1 MKQMRNLRYIFIFL
15 LISGCS
21 QLEKAEDLISG
32 LSEKEKYQRDQD
44 ISDELFSLWESRIQK
59 ALNDSIEVEMPYTEA
74 GNLKPKSFHIYSYQA
89 YLKPGEI
96 LNTNFKTDFSSTLI
110 FTEIYRRNNQTKKFE
125 QVLKPKSDNSIS
137 YEVEENGLYKVIF
150 QPEIEAHTPFT
161 IQLAI
166 LPAYQFPVSGGEN
179 ADIGSYWGDIRDGG
193 SRDHEGIDIFADR
206 GTPIVA
212 TTSGRIGFSGEKGLG
227 GKQVWLRDSKRS
239 QSIYYAHLDS
249 IIPNLNSV
257 KTGDTLGFVGNTGNA
272 KTTPP
277 HLHFGIYRRNTGA
290 IDPLGFVYKTETL
303 ESAIPKENEIAQ
315 QLRVN
320 STKAN
325 LRNKPAASNSKIM
338 KTARNGELLFVQG
351 KTADWYHVRDSLDR
365 SMYVHE
371 SLVRPGI

>member
-1 MKQMRNLRYIFIFL
+1 MKQMRNLWYILILL

-21 QLEKAEDLISG
+21 QLEKAENLISG
-32 LSEKEKYQRDQD
+32 LSEKEKYQREQD

-74 GNLKPKSFHIYSYQA
+74 GNLKPKSFSIYSYQA

-96 LNTNFKTDFSSTLI
+96 LNTNFKTDSSSTLI
-110 FTEIYRRNNQTKKFE
+110 FTEIYRRNKETKKFE
-125 QVLKPKSDNSIS
+125 QVLKPKSDGSIS

-161 IQLAI
+161 IQLSI
-166 LPAYQFPVSGGEN
+166 LPAYQFPVSGGGN

-193 SRDHEGIDIFADR
+193 RRDHEGIDIFADR
-206 GTPIVA
+206 GTPVIA
-212 TTSGRIGFSGEKGLG
+212 TTSGRIGYSGEKGLG

-239 QSIYYAHLDS
+239 QSLYYAHLDS
-249 IIPNLNSV
+249 IVPNLNSV

-290 IDPLGFVYKTETL
+290 IDPLGFVYKTEIL
-303 ESAIPKENEIAQ
+303 KEIDEIHKQIPN
-315 QLRVN
+315 
-320 STKAN
+320 
-325 LRNKPAASNSKIM
+325 PA
-338 KTARNGELLFVQG
+338 
-351 KTADWYHVRDSLDR
+351 
-365 SMYVHE
+365 
-371 SLVRPGI
+371 P

>member
-1 MKQMRNLRYIFIFL
+1 MKQIRNLWYILILL

-32 LSEKEKYQRDQD
+32 LSEKEKYQRERD
-44 ISDELFSLWESRIQK
+44 ISNELFSLWESRIQK

-74 GNLKPKSFHIYSYQA
+74 GNLKPKSFSIYSYQA

-96 LNTNFKTDFSSTLI
+96 LNTNFKTDSSSTLI
-110 FTEIYRRNNQTKKFE
+110 FTEIYRRNKETKKFE
-125 QVLKPKSDNSIS
+125 QVLKPKSDGSIS

-161 IQLAI
+161 IQLSI

-193 SRDHEGIDIFADR
+193 RRDHEGIDIFADR
-206 GTPIVA
+206 GTPVIA
-212 TTSGRIGFSGEKGLG
+212 TTSGRVGFSGEKGLG

-239 QSIYYAHLDS
+239 QSLYYAHLDS
-249 IIPNLNSV
+249 IVPNLNLV

-303 ESAIPKENEIAQ
+303 EESIPKENEIAQ

-325 LRNKPAASNSKIM
+325 LRNKAAASNSKIM

-371 SLVRPGI
+371 SLVSPNS

>member
-1 MKQMRNLRYIFIFL
+1 MKQMRNLRYILIFL

-32 LSEKEKYQRDQD
+32 LSEKEKYQQERD

-74 GNLKPKSFHIYSYQA
+74 GNLKPKSFSIYSYQA

-96 LNTNFKTDFSSTLI
+96 LNTNFKTDSSSTLI
-110 FTEIYRRNNQTKKFE
+110 FTEIYRRNKETKKFE
-125 QVLKPKSDNSIS
+125 QVLKPKSDGSIS

-150 QPEIEAHTPFT
+150 QPEIEAHTHFT
-161 IQLAI
+161 IQLSI
-166 LPAYQFPVSGGEN
+166 LPAYKFPVSGGEN

-193 SRDHEGIDIFADR
+193 RRDHEAIDIFADR
-206 GTPIVA
+206 GTPVIA
-212 TTSGRIGFSGEKGLG
+212 TTSGRIGYSGEKGLG

-239 QSIYYAHLDS
+239 QSLYYAHLDS
-249 IIPNLNSV
+249 IVPNLNSV
-257 KTGDTLGFVGNTGNA
+257 NTGDTLGFVGNTGNA

-303 ESAIPKENEIAQ
+303 EESIPKENEIAQ

-325 LRNKPAASNSKIM
+325 MRNKAAASNSKIM

-351 KTADWYHVRDSLDR
+351 KTADWYHVRDSFDR

-371 SLVRPGI
+371 SLVSPNI

>member
-1 MKQMRNLRYIFIFL
+1 MKQICNLWYILILL

-32 LSEKEKYQRDQD
+32 LSEKEKYQREQN

-74 GNLKPKSFHIYSYQA
+74 GKLKPKSFAVYSYQA

-96 LNTNFKTDFSSTLI
+96 LNTNFKTDTSSTLI
-110 FTEIYRRNNQTKKFE
+110 FTEIYRRNKQTKKFE
-125 QVLKPKSDNSIS
+125 QVLKPKSEGSVS

-150 QPEIEAHTPFT
+150 QPEIEAHTAFT
-161 IQLAI
+161 VQLSIQ
-166 LPAYQFPVSGGEN
+166 PAYEFPVAGGNN

-193 SRDHEGIDIFADR
+193 KRDHEGIDIFADR
-206 GTPIVA
+206 GTPVIA
-212 TTSGRIGFSGEKGLG
+212 TTSGRIGYSGEKGLG

-249 IIPNLNSV
+249 IVPNLNSV

-303 ESAIPKENEIAQ
+303 ESAIPQENEIAQ
-315 QLRVN
+315 QLRVI

-325 LRNKPAASNSKIM
+325 LRNKAAASNSKIM

-371 SLVRPGI
+371 SLVSPNI